1 MTKHAFVFAVPAA
14 FLAAC
19 VTPAEQTFATVAP
32 GNYRMDR
39 EHASLTW
46 RVSHN
51 GLSMYTARFT
61 DFDATLDFDPANPA
75 ASSVSAVINALS
87 VETDHPTKRE
97 SWNREIATD
106 NRFLD
111 GEDHPQIVF
120 NSTGIE
126 QTGEFT
132 GLVTGDLTLLG
143 ITRPVTLEATYNG
156 TGSFPWTGSR
166 DLVGFS
172 ARGTLKRSDFGMNA
186 LIPIVGDEVE
196 IIIEAEFLEAE

>member
-1 MTKHAFVFAVPAA
+1 MKKPAA
-14 FLAAC
+14 AFAFSAVCLVAC

-32 GNYRMDR
+32 GNYEMDK

-61 DFDATLDFDPANPA
+61 DFNATLNFDPANPA
-75 ASSVSAVINALS
+75 ASSVSAVINPLS

-111 GEDHPQIVF
+111 GEDYPQIVF
-120 NSTGIE
+120 NSTGVE

-132 GLVTGDLTLLG
+132 GLVTGDLTLVG
-143 ITRPVTLEATYNG
+143 VTRPVTLETTYNG

-166 DLVGFS
+166 DLIGFS
-172 ARGTLKRSDFGMNA
+172 ARGRLKRSDFGMDA
-186 LIPIVGDEVE
+186 LFPIVGDEIE
-196 IIIEAEFLEAE
+196 IIIEAEFLEAQ